1 MTLRERLAASR
12 MLRPLRRRDFALLS
26 AGSVASLIGDGFF
39 HVALAWQVYT
49 ISNVPTALS
58 IVFLAIS
65 IPNVVLVLV
74 GGVFA
79 DRYDRRKIMVSAD
92 LVRAAALGGIAAL
105 SGAGVLELWHIAAL
119 VVFVG
124 AGDAFFN
131 PASTAFLPD
140 LLPDEEL
147 PAGNAF
153 AGMYRP
159 IAVRMIGPAVA
170 GLVVA
175 ALGPA
180 PAFAIDAGSFVL
192 SALAI
197 WAIRTR
203 PVARAT
209 VDHSLRAAVAELRE
223 GFRYTRSQPWIW
235 ATLVSAMLSLLV
247 FIGPVEVLVPFVIKN
262 KLALGPESLG
272 LIFAVGG
279 VGSFVM
285 SVVIG
290 VVGLPR
296 RRVTVMYAGFVAGV
310 GATALYGAMTSL
322 WQALIISF
330 VLQASFM
337 LGSVIWTTMLQQLVP
352 RHLLGRVSSLDWMMS
367 LGLVPVSYAL
377 TGPVSS
383 VLGPDSTLIAA
394 GVLGAVL
401 MGALM
406 FVPGVRDPERM
417 TAAPSDPGGSMDPA
431 QPAV

>member
-1 MTLRERLAASR
+1 MTLRQRLAGAR
-12 MLRPLRRRDFALLS
+12 MLQPLRRRDFALLS
-26 AGSVASLIGDGFF
+26 AGSIASLVGDGFF
-39 HVALAWQVYT
+39 HLALAWQVYT

-65 IPNVVLVLV
+65 IPNVLLVLV

-79 DRYDRRKIMVSAD
+79 DRYDRRRLMVAAD
-92 LVRAAALGGIAAL
+92 LVRAAALGGIALL
-105 SGAGVLELWHIAAL
+105 SATGVIEIWHIAAL
-119 VVFVG
+119 VIFVG

-140 LLPDEEL
+140 LVPDEEL
-147 PAGNAF
+147 PAANAF

-159 IAVRMIGPAVA
+159 IMVRMIGPALA

-180 PAFAIDAGSFVL
+180 PAFAVDAGSFLV
-192 SALAI
+192 SAVAI
-197 WAIRTR
+197 WSIRTR
-203 PVARAT
+203 PHHRSA
-209 VDHSLRAAVAELRE
+209 VDRSVRAAIAEIGE

-235 ATLVSAMLSLLV
+235 ATLLSAMFSLLV
-247 FIGPVEVLVPFVIKN
+247 FVGPVEVLVPFVIKN
-262 KLALGPESLG
+262 RLALGPEALG

-279 VGSFVM
+279 VGSLVM
-285 SVVIG
+285 SVLIG
-290 VVGLPR
+290 VRGLPA
-296 RRVTVMYAGFVAGV
+296 RRVTVMYIGFALGV

-337 LGSVIWTTMLQQLVP
+337 LGQVIWTTMLQQLVP
-352 RHLLGRVSSLDWMMS
+352 RHLLGRVSSLDWLMS
-367 LGLVPVSYAL
+367 LGLVPISYAL

-383 VLGPDSTLIAA
+383 VLGPDMTLIVA
-394 GVLGAVL
+394 GLLGAVL
-401 MGALM
+401 MGGLL

-417 TAAPSDPGGSMDPA
+417 QGSQVDPA
-431 QPAV
+431 QSPV